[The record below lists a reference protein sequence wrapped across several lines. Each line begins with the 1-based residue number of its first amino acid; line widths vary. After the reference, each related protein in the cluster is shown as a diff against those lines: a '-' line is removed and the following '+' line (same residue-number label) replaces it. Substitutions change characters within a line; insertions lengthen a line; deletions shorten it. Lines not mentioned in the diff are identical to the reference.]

1 MLQQERTMPRL
12 RKPGSPRPLIDR
24 KERMRVSD
32 GAWRLCLVHA
42 TCGSG
47 YPRPGWL
54 VGVLH
59 AVPQL
64 QTPGTRRHSE
74 NAPPCVHATSAGS
87 PCQWSD
93 SCAPKTG
100 GVDGCVLRSASE
112 GSCAVW
118 LLLLRVCELA
128 AVGSGISS
136 GESTALSRLR
146 RAVFSRSDSTSRASL
161 AAKESANR
169 ESDRCKTSLFCWRV
183 AARVQQSASVLS
195 VFSTGP
201 SVAPVTSASGIA
213 GDSDPHASRPVRR
226 CNAGTQSVCE
236 IFRPGI
242 LKPLT

>member
-1 MLQQERTMPRL
+1 M
-12 RKPGSPRPLIDR
+12 
-24 KERMRVSD
+24 
-32 GAWRLCLVHA
+32 
-42 TCGSG
+42 
-47 YPRPGWL
+47 
-54 VGVLH
+54 
-59 AVPQL
+59 
-64 QTPGTRRHSE
+64 
-74 NAPPCVHATSAGS
+74 
-87 PCQWSD
+87 
-93 SCAPKTG
+93 
-100 GVDGCVLRSASE
+100 
-112 GSCAVW
+112 W

-136 GESTALSRLR
+136 GESTASSRLR

-183 AARVQQSASVLS
+183 AARVQQSKSVIS

-213 GDSDPHASRPVRR
+213 TGDSDPHASRPVRR